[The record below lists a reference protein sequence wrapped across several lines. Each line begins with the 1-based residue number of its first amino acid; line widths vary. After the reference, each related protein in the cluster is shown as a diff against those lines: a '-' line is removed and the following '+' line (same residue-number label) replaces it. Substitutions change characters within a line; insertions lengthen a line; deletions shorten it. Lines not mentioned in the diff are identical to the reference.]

1 MSDIVATD
9 RDVIHDIGYRHYEG
23 SRLGRGYIFRSL
35 FLQSLRSAY
44 GLGRSAKAKILPIG
58 IFAVMVLPAF
68 IVVAI
73 VSFAHMT
80 AIPLAYTSYAITFQV
95 IVSIFVASQAPQLV
109 SRDLRFRL
117 TTLYFSRPLSRF
129 DYVTAKFA
137 ALASALFVLTAAP
150 LVVLYVGMLLA
161 KLPILEQTTQ
171 FLSAIV
177 GAAVLSVLLAGCW
190 PVAGLVD
197 HSPRDW
203 CRDGYRFAAGEFHR
217 CADGAG
223 AGSSAGPWF
232 PRHVRRPFFSPYGLV
247 DGLQVALL
255 GATPAGPAGPL
266 DLVSGGVFTV
276 APLVVITAS
285 FYLLLAR
292 YRKVVAA

>member
-177 GAAVLSVLLAGCW
+177 GAAVLSVLLAG
-190 PVAGLVD
+190 VGLLLASLTIRRGIGVATVIALLLVSSTGALMVQGLAHQLGLGFLATYAGL
-197 HSPRDW
+197 
-203 CRDGYRFAAGEFHR
+203 
-217 CADGAG
+217 
-223 AGSSAGPWF
+223 
-232 PRHVRRPFFSPYGLV
+232 FSPYGLV